1 MPEKKK
7 LGPADKRRQVK
18 RCSACSARKIKCEGG
33 FPCKYCIKTG
43 KSCLP
48 PKKTTGTGTVL
59 FVEEH
64 ASGGAKQQTA
74 LSRSRLN
81 ILSRTPNN
89 GDSTHRFIGSFLLF
103 IQNNQF
109 TANFQSLD
117 TEILHLVRT
126 SPVLYHSAIAIGALD
141 ASRRGSVSL
150 SKGRESPQF
159 VAFSSYC
166 TSIRVLQASVSEKD
180 AAQRDDVL
188 WGTFFLGLFE
198 LLSDP
203 SGDGWVK
210 HMLHGTS
217 MILRLSRS
225 DKCMSPLRRTFYGI
239 FRMLEASRA
248 LLYGEAT
255 ILSEESWAT
264 FHKELVPVNQIW
276 DPIEEILALMIRC
289 SAFNL
294 QVQQIVSQIP
304 ETQRYTDPAI
314 SALGLEGISIQ
325 NAMYAWHA
333 QALPLLS
340 VATSDSSP
348 LLLAL
353 AYYNALLIF
362 LSGTFDYFPYWVAP
376 NAPILHKTEVTA
388 HVAAIL
394 QLTDAA
400 VKTSRLAGALM
411 FFPLRVA
418 GSRAGGQEQRG
429 VILGILLRVAQRGFV
444 VAGRIRDDLQEV
456 WVERG
461 MVTGDEVYTLQI
473 A

>member
-18 RCSACSARKIKCEGG
+18 RCGTCSGRKIK
-33 FPCKYCIKTG
+33 
-43 KSCLP
+43 
-48 PKKTTGTGTVL
+48 V
-59 FVEEH
+59 
-64 ASGGAKQQTA
+64 
-74 LSRSRLN
+74 RSRHSPA
-81 ILSRTPNN
+81 IEVSAIPTN
-89 GDSTHRFIGSFLLF
+89 GDPADRFIGYFLLF
-103 IQNNQF
+103 IQQNQF
-109 TANFQSLD
+109 TTSFQGLD

-141 ASRRGSVSL
+141 ASRRGSISVP
-150 SKGRESPQF
+150 KGRESPQYT
-159 VAFSSYC
+159 AFSSYR

-203 SGDGWVK
+203 SGEGWVK

-217 MILRLSRS
+217 MILRLSRL
-225 DKCMSPLRRTFYGI
+225 DKNMSSLRRTFYGI

-255 ILSEESWAT
+255 ILSEVSWVN
-264 FHKELVPVNQIW
+264 FHKKLVSGDEIW

-289 SAFNL
+289 STFNL
-294 QVQQIVSQIP
+294 RARQIVSEIP
-304 ETQRYTDPAI
+304 ELQRYTDPAVA
-314 SALGLEGISIQ
+314 ALGFEGLVIQ
-325 NAMYAWHA
+325 DAMYAWHA
-333 QALPLLS
+333 QALSLMNS
-340 VATSDSSP
+340 TSSDSSP

-362 LSGTFDYFPYWVAP
+362 LSGSFDYFPYWAAP
-376 NAPILHKTEVTA
+376 NAPILPKSEITA
-388 HVAAIL
+388 HVTAIL

-400 VKTSRLAGALM
+400 LKTSRLAGALM

-418 GSRAGGQEQRG
+418 GSRAGGKEQRSE
-429 VILGILLRVAQRGFV
+429 ILGMLSRVAQRGFV

-461 MVTGDEVYTLQI
+461 MIADGEVCTLHI
-473 A
+473 S